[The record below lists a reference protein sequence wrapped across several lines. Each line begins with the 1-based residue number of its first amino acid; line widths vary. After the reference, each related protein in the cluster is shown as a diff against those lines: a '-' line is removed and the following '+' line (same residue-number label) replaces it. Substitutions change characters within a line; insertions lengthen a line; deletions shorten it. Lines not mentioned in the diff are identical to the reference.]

1 VSFEAALR
9 ALYPQA
15 MPVAEFADLATQ
27 RLAPFG
33 FAPGNFLPLIG
44 MCRDELMFDV
54 EHELQQRWGS
64 GFDMSS
70 LAAMVLLGRSG
81 IEAAT
86 HHAPDDAGL
95 RRYVIV
101 LLPHIGIDADGS
113 IGAVRRDGQ
122 LAASTA
128 CGALAKIHAEMLSG
142 RLDLALDRHDLEI
155 GLVRMELLRRITYGE
170 TPDLPELTEI
180 ARAAAVDEMTLL
192 ASEMVRDVDSD
203 VALLSGVVIHGPDG
217 DWVQPA
223 ASWLGRAGTPTIP
236 LSLL

>member
-1 VSFEAALR
+1 MSRTLPGPDFAGVTARHAEAGLIRRRQTAGYGLGVPFEAALR

-15 MPVAEFADLATQ
+15 MPAADFADLATE

-54 EHELQQRWGS
+54 EHELQRRWGS

-86 HHAPDDAGL
+86 HHAPDDSGL

-113 IGAVRRDGQ
+113 VGAVRRDGQ
-122 LAASTA
+122 LAPRRRAERWPRSTA
-128 CGALAKIHAEMLSG
+128 SC
-142 RLDLALDRHDLEI
+142 
-155 GLVRMELLRRITYGE
+155 
-170 TPDLPELTEI
+170 
-180 ARAAAVDEMTLL
+180 
-192 ASEMVRDVDSD
+192 
-203 VALLSGVVIHGPDG
+203 
-217 DWVQPA
+217 
-223 ASWLGRAGTPTIP
+223 
-236 LSLL
+236 